1 MESKYQNILKFFI
14 GSGAG
19 LILFFVPVTVNGRSS
34 ILIDQ
39 LVTSISTN
47 LPTAALAIS
56 LAIII
61 AGAILPFINKTWNR
75 SAMDVIFTLLKFIG
89 VLCAVAG
96 AFSLCSEAVNT
107 AVFEMLFPKVIIPG
121 ALTVPIGCLLLTF
134 ITDYGILDFF
144 GVLVRP
150 IMRPLW
156 KLPGRAAIIAV
167 ASFIGS
173 FSVGIVATDNLYR
186 EGKFTHKE
194 AAILV
199 TGFATVSM
207 PFLVIAANLLGL
219 MPHWGLFFWSAL
231 IITFLTTAITV
242 RLWPLCKVPE
252 TCWENAEYVEEA
264 HEKGSLLKQAWQA
277 GLIQAQNAP
286 NLFASL
292 WGNFKGG
299 MIAIMNLL
307 PLMMSL
313 GTITLLL
320 VNFTDVFDYIAW
332 LFYPLTKL
340 TMIPDE
346 MAVAQAAAIT
356 VAEPVTSMVVASS
369 AASIVSRF
377 VVGVLAIGEIVFF
390 TGTIPCILPSNIDVS
405 LGKLF
410 IIWIER
416 VVCIVALASIVGHLF
431 L

>member
-1 MESKYQNILKFFI
+1 
-14 GSGAG
+14 
-19 LILFFVPVTVNGRSS
+19 
-34 ILIDQ
+34 
-39 LVTSISTN
+39 
-47 LPTAALAIS
+47 
-56 LAIII
+56 
-61 AGAILPFINKTWNR
+61 
-75 SAMDVIFTLLKFIG
+75 
-89 VLCAVAG
+89 
-96 AFSLCSEAVNT
+96 
-107 AVFEMLFPKVIIPG
+107 MLFPKVIIPG

-346 MAVAQAAAIT
+346 MAVAK
-356 VAEPVTSMVVASS
+356 
-369 AASIVSRF
+369 
-377 VVGVLAIGEIVFF
+377 
-390 TGTIPCILPSNIDVS
+390 LPQS
-405 LGKLF
+405 L
-410 IIWIER
+410 
-416 VVCIVALASIVGHLF
+416 
-431 L
+431 

>member
-1 MESKYQNILKFFI
+1 MENNSRNILKFLV
-14 GSGAG
+14 GSAAG
-19 LILFFVPVTVNGRSS
+19 LILFFVPVTVNGRNS

-39 LVTSISTN
+39 LVTLISAN
-47 LPTAALAIS
+47 LPLAALYIS

-61 AGAILPFINKTWNR
+61 AGAILPFVNKTWKR
-75 SAMDVIFTLLKFIG
+75 SAMDVIFTILKLFG
-89 VLCAVAG
+89 VLCGVAG
-96 AFSLCSEAVNT
+96 AFSLCSEAINT
-107 AVFEMLFPKVIIPG
+107 AVFDMLFPKVIIPG

-207 PFLVIAANLLGL
+207 PFLVIAANLLDL

-242 RLWPLCKVPE
+242 RLWPLSKTPDS
-252 TCWENAEYVEEA
+252 CWKDIEYVEEA
-264 HEKGSLLKQAWQA
+264 HEKGNLLKQAWKA
-277 GLIQAQNAP
+277 GLSQAKNAP
-286 NLFASL
+286 NLWGSL
-292 WGNFKGG
+292 WSNFKGG

-320 VNFTDVFDYIAW
+320 VNFTAVFDYVAW
-332 LFYPLTKL
+332 IFYPLTKL
-340 TMIPDE
+340 AMVPDD

-356 VAEPVTSMVVASS
+356 VAEPVTSMVVASG

-377 VVGVLAIGEIVFF
+377 VVGVLAIGEIIFF

-416 VVCIVALASIVGHLF
+416 VICIVVLASIIGHLF

>member
-1 MESKYQNILKFFI
+1 M
-14 GSGAG
+14 
-19 LILFFVPVTVNGRSS
+19 
-34 ILIDQ
+34 
-39 LVTSISTN
+39 
-47 LPTAALAIS
+47 
-56 LAIII
+56 
-61 AGAILPFINKTWNR
+61 
-75 SAMDVIFTLLKFIG
+75 
-89 VLCAVAG
+89 
-96 AFSLCSEAVNT
+96 
-107 AVFEMLFPKVIIPG
+107 
-121 ALTVPIGCLLLTF
+121 
-134 ITDYGILDFF
+134 
-144 GVLVRP
+144 
-150 IMRPLW
+150 
-156 KLPGRAAIIAV
+156 
-167 ASFIGS
+167 
-173 FSVGIVATDNLYR
+173 
-186 EGKFTHKE
+186 
-194 AAILV
+194 
-199 TGFATVSM
+199 
-207 PFLVIAANLLGL
+207 
-219 MPHWGLFFWSAL
+219 
-231 IITFLTTAITV
+231 
-242 RLWPLCKVPE
+242 
-252 TCWENAEYVEEA
+252 
-264 HEKGSLLKQAWQA
+264 
-277 GLIQAQNAP
+277 IQAQNAP

>member
-1 MESKYQNILKFFI
+1 
-14 GSGAG
+14 
-19 LILFFVPVTVNGRSS
+19 
-34 ILIDQ
+34 
-39 LVTSISTN
+39 
-47 LPTAALAIS
+47 
-56 LAIII
+56 
-61 AGAILPFINKTWNR
+61 
-75 SAMDVIFTLLKFIG
+75 
-89 VLCAVAG
+89 
-96 AFSLCSEAVNT
+96 
-107 AVFEMLFPKVIIPG
+107 
-121 ALTVPIGCLLLTF
+121 
-134 ITDYGILDFF
+134 
-144 GVLVRP
+144 
-150 IMRPLW
+150 
-156 KLPGRAAIIAV
+156 
-167 ASFIGS
+167 
-173 FSVGIVATDNLYR
+173 
-186 EGKFTHKE
+186 
-194 AAILV
+194 
-199 TGFATVSM
+199 M